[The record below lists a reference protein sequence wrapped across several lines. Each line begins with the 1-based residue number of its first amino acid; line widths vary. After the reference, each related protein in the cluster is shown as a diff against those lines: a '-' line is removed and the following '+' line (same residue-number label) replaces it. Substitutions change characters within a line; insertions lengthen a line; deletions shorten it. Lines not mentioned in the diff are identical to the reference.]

1 MSIISIIFGWNHRAQ
16 CNAMQRFSVS
26 SVTWYYSFIINSQ
39 CKCINL
45 FVVFLCSSHKN
56 PPRSLFACLLSL
68 SWLLSSVS
76 EPLLTIAQFHSEVLV
91 PVHFALNTT
100 CSHKILFYF
109 VAFHSIINKQ
119 YLLCIH
125 FVGPCDVLICS
136 FYPCSNPQQWKLC
149 FEFVAH
155 HKTQVMTKQIPPDWY
170 MRTKSKR
177 LIMLILPVSILCIQ
191 ILFFPC
197 FMFFHSFIFSVCFR
211 FISFSLKSIRYRGAA
226 RTHYHYNHNRIHY

>member
-1 MSIISIIFGWNHRAQ
+1 MPA
-16 CNAMQRFSVS
+16 
-26 SVTWYYSFIINSQ
+26 
-39 CKCINL
+39 
-45 FVVFLCSSHKN
+45 
-56 PPRSLFACLLSL
+56 
-68 SWLLSSVS
+68 
-76 EPLLTIAQFHSEVLV
+76 
-91 PVHFALNTT
+91 HFALNTT

-125 FVGPCDVLICS
+125 LVGSCDVLICS

-170 MRTKSKR
+170 TRTKSKR

-191 ILFFPC
+191 IFFPC

-226 RTHYHYNHNRIHY
+226 RTHYHYNHNRIDY